1 LFENL
6 VNQPAANMLIEDI
19 KQNKLPPSILFSGN
33 VCSGKLTAALELT
46 RSLCC
51 EKNGNWQCNCP
62 SCQRQKELISPDVLI
77 LGARD
82 HSLEIKAAAN
92 TFLNNISRPS
102 RYLFLRSIRKLNNR
116 FDARL
121 WDTDETRFLKAA
133 PIIAEIEELLSDLT
147 SIPIETLEPVFLK
160 KKVDLLIAKTEK
172 LQDECMYDTI
182 PINQVRKASSWIRL
196 MPSGAKKVLIV
207 ENADKMQE
215 GARNA
220 FLKILEE
227 PPSYSVFILTTTRRG
242 AIMPTILSRVRTYN
256 FAERDFQSQE
266 EVIRRVFKG
275 STENCTMIENSNL
288 LSSYLYGFLPVDFK
302 TIQNSASLFYEF
314 VFKLIDGE
322 NKKLPQVLYKSIT
335 AYKAENNYDSSKL
348 EIAEIITLLNKCK
361 PHTIYILFLK
371 CLSAFLQI
379 SLKTGECSALETE
392 TYFKITHL
400 IKNSENAVDT
410 FNLTPQAALENLAEQ
425 IKETVI

>member
-1 LFENL
+1 MFENL
-6 VNQPAANMLIEDI
+6 VNQPAAKRLIEDI

-33 VCSGKLTAALELT
+33 KCSGKLTAALELA

-51 EKNGNWQCNCP
+51 EKDGNWQCNCP

-77 LGARD
+77 LGTRD
-82 HSLEIKAAAN
+82 HTLEIKAAAN
-92 TFLNNISRPS
+92 TFSNNISLPS

-121 WDTDETRFLKAA
+121 WDIDETRFLKAA
-133 PIIAEIEELLSDLT
+133 PMIAEIEELLSDLT
-147 SIPIETLEPVFLK
+147 SVPVETLEAVPLK
-160 KKVDLLIAKTEK
+160 KKLDLLITKTEK

-196 MPSGAKKVLIV
+196 MPAGAKKILIV

-215 GARNA
+215 SARNA

-227 PPSYSVFILTTTRRG
+227 PPSYSVFILTTAHRG

-256 FAERDFQSQE
+256 FAERDFQSQK
-266 EVIRRVFKG
+266 EVIRRVFKDTTPH
-275 STENCTMIENSNL
+275 STAIANFNL
-288 LSSYLYGFLPVDFK
+288 LSSYLYSFLPVNFK

-314 VFKLIDGE
+314 IFKLIDVE
-322 NKKLPQVLYKSIT
+322 NKQLLQALHKSII
-335 AYKAENNYDSSKL
+335 AYKNENNYDSSKL
-348 EIAEIITLLNKCK
+348 SIAEIVSLLNKCK
-361 PHTIYILFLK
+361 PHTIYILFLN
-371 CLSAFLQI
+371 CLLAFLQT
-379 SLKTGECSALETE
+379 SLKNGECSALETE

-410 FNLTPQAALENLAEQ
+410 FNISPQAALENLAEQ
-425 IKETVI
+425 IKEATL

>member
-1 LFENL
+1 MFENL
-6 VNQPAANMLIEDI
+6 VNQPAAKRLIEDI

-33 VCSGKLTAALELT
+33 VCSGKLTAALELA

-51 EKNGNWQCNCP
+51 EKDGNWQCTCP
-62 SCQRQKELISPDVLI
+62 SCQRQKELISSDVLI

-82 HSLEIKAAAN
+82 HSLEIKAAAH
-92 TFLNNISRPS
+92 TFLNNISLPS

-121 WDTDETRFLKAA
+121 WDTDETKFLKAA

-147 SIPIETLEPVFLK
+147 SIPVDTLEEDSLK
-160 KKVDLLIAKTEK
+160 NKIDLLIAKTEK

-196 MPSGAKKVLIV
+196 MPAGAKKVLIV
-207 ENADKMQE
+207 ENADKMQD

-227 PPSYSVFILTTTRRG
+227 PPSYSVFILTTAHRG

-256 FAERDFQSQE
+256 FAERDYQSQK

-275 STENCTMIENSNL
+275 STENCTEIANFNL
-288 LSSYLYGFLPVDFK
+288 ISSYLYGFLPVDFK

-314 VFKLIDGE
+314 IFKLIDGE
-322 NKKLPQVLYKSIT
+322 NKKSPQALYNSIT
-335 AYKAENNYDSSKL
+335 AYKNENNYDASKSD
-348 EIAEIITLLNKCK
+348 IAGIITLLNKCK
-361 PHTIYILFLK
+361 PHTIYILFLN
-371 CLSAFLQI
+371 CLSAFLQT
-379 SLKTGECSALETE
+379 SLKNGECSALETE
-392 TYFKITHL
+392 TYFKITRL

-410 FNLTPQAALENLAEQ
+410 FNISPQAALENLAEQ
-425 IKETVI
+425 IKEAAI